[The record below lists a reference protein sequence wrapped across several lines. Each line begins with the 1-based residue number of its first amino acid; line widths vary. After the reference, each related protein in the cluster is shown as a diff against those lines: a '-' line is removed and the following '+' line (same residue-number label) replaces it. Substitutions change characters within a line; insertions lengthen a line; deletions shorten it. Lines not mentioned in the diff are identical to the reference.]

1 MREKEFYNQKGTY
14 NRVPLS
20 KKIKAEKLIPI
31 DIFEKFKS
39 KGSYFLESAEVDMKW
54 GRYSIIGLPSE
65 SSIKVKNGEIAL
77 NLKGIEEKI
86 SSTDPLKFIE
96 NYLEENF
103 YPDTG
108 DLPIFSG
115 GLVGFFGYES
125 IRLIENKLQI
135 TSKNPAHEIEDINLL
150 ISDKVM
156 IFDNLEKT
164 LEVVF
169 YSNPNIENSYSETF
183 SEIDKLIERL
193 ESQDD
198 SKTEEVT
205 SKNEI
210 TFKSNMNFEQ
220 YTKCIEKIKD
230 YIIEGDVMQVVFAQ
244 ERSADFDLPPFE
256 LYKSLRKL
264 NPSPYMFFL
273 DFGDYQLVGSSPEIL
288 VRLEHGDITVRPI
301 AGTKPRGKNEKEDQQ
316 LEDELKNDPK
326 ELAEH
331 LMLIDLGR
339 NDIGRVAEIGSVNTN
354 EKMVIERYS
363 HVMHLVSNVVGKVRD
378 NISPIDALR
387 ATFPAG
393 TLTGAPK
400 VRAMEIIDELEVSRR
415 RIYGGAVGY
424 ISWSGNMDTAIVIRS
439 AVIKDKKIYVGAGGG
454 IVADSVAEQEWEEVN
469 NKSMAIVKAINNIG
483 S

>member
-1 MREKEFYNQKGTY
+1 M
-14 NRVPLS
+14 
-20 KKIKAEKLIPI
+20 
-31 DIFEKFKS
+31 
-39 KGSYFLESAEVDMKW
+39 
-54 GRYSIIGLPSE
+54 
-65 SSIKVKNGEIAL
+65 
-77 NLKGIEEKI
+77 
-86 SSTDPLKFIE
+86 
-96 NYLEENF
+96 
-103 YPDTG
+103 
-108 DLPIFSG
+108 PIFSG

-125 IRLIENKLQI
+125 IRLIETKLQN
-135 TSKNPAHEIEDINLL
+135 TSKNEAHEIEDINLL

-183 SEIDKLIERL
+183 SEIDKLIDRL
-193 ESQDD
+193 ETQDD

-354 EKMVIERYS
+354 EKMIIEKYS
-363 HVMHLVSNVVGKVRD
+363 HVMHLVSNVVGRVRD

-454 IVADSVAEQEWEEVN
+454 IVADSLAEQEWEEVN

>member
-1 MREKEFYNQKGTY
+1 M
-14 NRVPLS
+14 
-20 KKIKAEKLIPI
+20 
-31 DIFEKFKS
+31 
-39 KGSYFLESAEVDMKW
+39 
-54 GRYSIIGLPSE
+54 
-65 SSIKVKNGEIAL
+65 
-77 NLKGIEEKI
+77 
-86 SSTDPLKFIE
+86 
-96 NYLEENF
+96 
-103 YPDTG
+103 
-108 DLPIFSG
+108 PIFSG

-125 IRLIENKLQI
+125 IRLIETKLQN
-135 TSKNPAHEIEDINLL
+135 TSKNEAHEIEDINLL

-354 EKMVIERYS
+354 EKMIIERYS

>member
-1 MREKEFYNQKGTY
+1 MKEKEFYNNKGTY

-20 KKIKAEKLIPI
+20 KKINAETLMPI

-39 KGSYFLESAEVDMKW
+39 KGSYFLESAELDMKW
-54 GRYSIIGLPSE
+54 GRYSIIGLPSD
-65 SSIKVKNGEIAL
+65 SSIKVKNDEIYL
-77 NLKGIEEKI
+77 TINGKKEKK
-86 SSTDPLKFIE
+86 SATDPLKFIE
-96 NYLEENF
+96 NYLKENF
-103 YPDTG
+103 YPENG
-108 DLPIFSG
+108 KLPIFSG
-115 GLVGFFGYES
+115 GLVGFFGYET
-125 IRLIENKLQI
+125 IRLIENKLSENS
-135 TSKNPAHEIEDINLL
+135 SKPKHEIEDINLL

-164 LEVVF
+164 LEIVF
-169 YSNPNIENSYSETF
+169 FVDPAIANSYEKTF
-183 SEIDKLIERL
+183 SEIEALIKEL
-193 ESQDD
+193 ESIE
-198 SKTEEVT
+198 TLEEI
-205 SKNEI
+205 KMLEKKEI
-210 TFKSNMNFEQ
+210 NFESNMNFEE
-220 YTKCIEKIKD
+220 YSKRIKKIKD
-230 YIIEGDVMQVVFAQ
+230 YIVEGDVMQVVFAQ

-264 NPSPYMFFL
+264 NPSPYMFFF

-301 AGTKPRGKNEKEDQQ
+301 AGTKPRGKNEEEDKQ
-316 LEDELKNDPK
+316 LENELRNDPK

-354 EKMVIERYS
+354 EKMIIERYS

-378 NISPIDALR
+378 NISPIAALR

-439 AVIKDKKIYVGAGGG
+439 AVIKDNKIYVGAGGG
-454 IVADSVAEQEWEEVN
+454 IVADSIAEKEWEEVN
-469 NKSMAIVKAINNIG
+469 NKSMAIVKAIDNIG

>member
-1 MREKEFYNQKGTY
+1 MKEKEFYSKKGTY

-31 DIFEKFKS
+31 DIFDKFKS

-65 SSIKVKNGEIAL
+65 SSIKVKNSEIFL
-77 NLKGIEEKI
+77 NLKGVEEKI
-86 SSTDPLKFIE
+86 SSSDPLKFIE

-125 IRLIENKLQI
+125 IRLIETKLQK
-135 TSKNPAHEIEDINLL
+135 TSKNQAHEIEDINLL

-164 LEVVF
+164 LEIVF
-169 YSNPNIENSYSETF
+169 YSDPNLENSYEDTF
-183 SEIDKLIERL
+183 SEIGKLLERL
-193 ESQDD
+193 ESQND
-198 SKTEEVT
+198 SDNEVQP
-205 SKNEI
+205 KKEI
-210 TFKSNMNFEQ
+210 IFKSNMNFKQ
-220 YTKCIEKIKD
+220 YSKSIEKIKD

-244 ERSADFDLPPFE
+244 ERSADFNLSPFE

-301 AGTKPRGKNEKEDQQ
+301 AGTKPRGQNEKEDLQ
-316 LEDELKNDPK
+316 LEEELKNDPK

>member
-1 MREKEFYNQKGTY
+1 
-14 NRVPLS
+14 
-20 KKIKAEKLIPI
+20 
-31 DIFEKFKS
+31 
-39 KGSYFLESAEVDMKW
+39 
-54 GRYSIIGLPSE
+54 
-65 SSIKVKNGEIAL
+65 
-77 NLKGIEEKI
+77 
-86 SSTDPLKFIE
+86 
-96 NYLEENF
+96 
-103 YPDTG
+103 
-108 DLPIFSG
+108 
-115 GLVGFFGYES
+115 
-125 IRLIENKLQI
+125 
-135 TSKNPAHEIEDINLL
+135 
-150 ISDKVM
+150 M

-164 LEVVF
+164 LEIVF
-169 YSNPNIENSYSETF
+169 YSNPNIENSYEETF

-193 ESQDD
+193 GSQNDN
-198 SKTEEVT
+198 
-205 SKNEI
+205 KNKKASYKNKV
-210 TFKSNMNFEQ
+210 TFKSNMNFKQ
-220 YTKCIEKIKD
+220 YSKCIEKIKD

-301 AGTKPRGKNEKEDQQ
+301 AGTKPRGQNEKEDQD
-316 LEDELKNDPK
+316 LEDELRNDPK

-339 NDIGRVAEIGSVNTN
+339 NDIGRVSEIGSVNTN
-354 EKMVIERYS
+354 EKMIIEKYS
-363 HVMHLVSNVVGKVRD
+363 HVMHLVSNVVGKVRE
-378 NISPIDALR
+378 NISPIDALK

-393 TLTGAPK
+393 TLSGAPK

-439 AVIKDKKIYVGAGGG
+439 AVIKDNKIYVGAGGG
-454 IVADSVAEQEWEEVN
+454 IVADSVAEKEWEEVN

>member
-20 KKIKAEKLIPI
+20 KKIKIENLIPI
-31 DIFEKFKS
+31 DIFEKFNS

-54 GRYSIIGLPSE
+54 GRYSIIGLPSD
-65 SSIKVKNGEIAL
+65 SSIKVRGEEISLNIA
-77 NLKGIEEKI
+77 GIEEKV
-86 SSTDPLKFIE
+86 SSSDPLKFIE
-96 NYLEENF
+96 NYLKDNF

-108 DLPIFSG
+108 ELPIFSG

-125 IRLIENKLQI
+125 IRLIEKKLQN
-135 TSKNPAHEIEDINLL
+135 TSKNPPHEIEDINLL

-156 IFDNLEKT
+156 IYDNLEKT
-164 LEVVF
+164 LEFVF
-169 YSNPNIENSYSETF
+169 YSNPNTDNSYADTF
-183 SEIDKLIERL
+183 SEIDKLIEKL
-193 ESQDD
+193 EFQNDI
-198 SKTEEVT
+198 KTKKVQ
-205 SKNEI
+205 SKNET
-210 TFKSNMNFEQ
+210 TFKSNMNFDQ
-220 YTKCIEKIKD
+220 YSKCIEKIKD
-230 YIIEGDVMQVVFAQ
+230 YIVEGDVMQVVFAQ

-301 AGTKPRGKNEKEDQQ
+301 AGTKPRGQNENEDLQ
-316 LEDELKNDPK
+316 LEDELRNDPK

-439 AVIKDKKIYVGAGGG
+439 AVIKDNKIYVGAGGG
-454 IVADSVAEQEWEEVN
+454 IVADSAAEKEWEEVN

>member
-1 MREKEFYNQKGTY
+1 M
-14 NRVPLS
+14 
-20 KKIKAEKLIPI
+20 
-31 DIFEKFKS
+31 
-39 KGSYFLESAEVDMKW
+39 
-54 GRYSIIGLPSE
+54 
-65 SSIKVKNGEIAL
+65 
-77 NLKGIEEKI
+77 
-86 SSTDPLKFIE
+86 
-96 NYLEENF
+96 
-103 YPDTG
+103 
-108 DLPIFSG
+108 
-115 GLVGFFGYES
+115 
-125 IRLIENKLQI
+125 
-135 TSKNPAHEIEDINLL
+135 
-150 ISDKVM
+150 
-156 IFDNLEKT
+156 
-164 LEVVF
+164 
-169 YSNPNIENSYSETF
+169 
-183 SEIDKLIERL
+183 IERL
-193 ESQDD
+193 ESQND
-198 SKTEEVT
+198 SKTEQVL

-210 TFKSNMNFEQ
+210 SFKSNMNFEE
-220 YTKCIEKIKD
+220 YSKCIEKIKD

-301 AGTKPRGKNEKEDQQ
+301 AGTKPRGQNEKEDQQ
-316 LEDELKNDPK
+316 LEDELRNDPK

-339 NDIGRVAEIGSVNTN
+339 NDIGRVAEIGTVNTN

-439 AVIKDKKIYVGAGGG
+439 AVIKDNKIYVGAGGG
-454 IVADSVAEQEWEEVN
+454 IVADSVAEKEWEEVN

>member
-1 MREKEFYNQKGTY
+1 MIVEDKYEQRKE
-14 NRVPLS
+14 
-20 KKIKAEKLIPI
+20 KKIKV
-31 DIFEKFKS
+31 KS
-39 KGSYFLESAEVDMKW
+39 
-54 GRYSIIGLPSE
+54 
-65 SSIKVKNGEIAL
+65 N
-77 NLKGIEEKI
+77 
-86 SSTDPLKFIE
+86 
-96 NYLEENF
+96 
-103 YPDTG
+103 
-108 DLPIFSG
+108 
-115 GLVGFFGYES
+115 
-125 IRLIENKLQI
+125 
-135 TSKNPAHEIEDINLL
+135 TSKNKFLAMVNKAKKYIKLGDI
-150 ISDKVM
+150 
-156 IFDNLEKT
+156 F
-164 LEVVF
+164 
-169 YSNPNIENSYSETF
+169 
-183 SEIDKLIERL
+183 
-193 ESQDD
+193 
-198 SKTEEVT
+198 
-205 SKNEI
+205 
-210 TFKSNMNFEQ
+210 
-220 YTKCIEKIKD
+220 
-230 YIIEGDVMQVVFAQ
+230 QVVLSQ
-244 ERSADFDLPPFE
+244 RFE
-256 LYKSLRKL
+256 AKLTKKPLEIYKKLRVT
-264 NPSPYMFFL
+264 NPSPFMFFFNFN
-273 DFGDYQLVGSSPEIL
+273 DFQIIGASPEIL

-354 EKMVIERYS
+354 EKMIIERYS

>member
-20 KKIKAEKLIPI
+20 KKINAENLIPI
-31 DIFEKFKS
+31 DIFEKFNS

-54 GRYSIIGLPSE
+54 GRYSIIGLPSD
-65 SSIKVKNGEIAL
+65 SSIKVRNEEISL
-77 NLKGIEEKI
+77 NIAGVEKQV
-86 SSTDPLKFIE
+86 SSSDPLKFIE
-96 NYLEENF
+96 NYLKENF

-108 DLPIFSG
+108 ELPIFSG

-125 IRLIENKLQI
+125 IRLIEKKLQN
-135 TSKNPAHEIEDINLL
+135 TSKNPSQEIEDINLL

-156 IFDNLEKT
+156 IYDNLEKT
-164 LEVVF
+164 LEFVF
-169 YSNPNIENSYSETF
+169 YSNPNIDNSYADTF
-183 SEIDKLIERL
+183 SEIDKLIEKL
-193 ESQDD
+193 EFQNDI
-198 SKTEEVT
+198 KTKEVQ

-210 TFKSNMNFEQ
+210 TFKSNMNFDQ
-220 YTKCIEKIKD
+220 YSDCIEKIKD
-230 YIIEGDVMQVVFAQ
+230 YIVEGDAMQVVFAQ

-301 AGTKPRGKNEKEDQQ
+301 AGTKPRGQNENEDLQ
-316 LEDELKNDPK
+316 LEDELRNDPK

-439 AVIKDKKIYVGAGGG
+439 AVIKDNKIYVGAGGG
-454 IVADSVAEQEWEEVN
+454 IVADSVAEKEWEEVN
-469 NKSMAIVKAINNIG
+469 NKSMAIVKAIHNIG

>member
-1 MREKEFYNQKGTY
+1 
-14 NRVPLS
+14 
-20 KKIKAEKLIPI
+20 
-31 DIFEKFKS
+31 
-39 KGSYFLESAEVDMKW
+39 
-54 GRYSIIGLPSE
+54 
-65 SSIKVKNGEIAL
+65 
-77 NLKGIEEKI
+77 
-86 SSTDPLKFIE
+86 
-96 NYLEENF
+96 
-103 YPDTG
+103 
-108 DLPIFSG
+108 
-115 GLVGFFGYES
+115 
-125 IRLIENKLQI
+125 
-135 TSKNPAHEIEDINLL
+135 
-150 ISDKVM
+150 M
-156 IFDNLEKT
+156 IYDNLEKT
-164 LEVVF
+164 LEFVF
-169 YSNPNIENSYSETF
+169 YSNPNTDNSYADTF
-183 SEIDKLIERL
+183 SEIDKLIEKL
-193 ESQDD
+193 EFQNDI
-198 SKTEEVT
+198 KTKEVQ

-210 TFKSNMNFEQ
+210 TFKSNMNFDQ
-220 YTKCIEKIKD
+220 YSDCIEKIKD
-230 YIIEGDVMQVVFAQ
+230 YIVEGDVMQVVFAQ

-301 AGTKPRGKNEKEDQQ
+301 AGTKPRGQNENEDLQ
-316 LEDELKNDPK
+316 LEDELRNDPK

-439 AVIKDKKIYVGAGGG
+439 AVIKDNKIYVGAGGG
-454 IVADSVAEQEWEEVN
+454 IVADSVAEKEWEEVN
-469 NKSMAIVKAINNIG
+469 NKSMAIVKAIHNIG

>member
-20 KKIKAEKLIPI
+20 KKIKAENLIPI
-31 DIFEKFKS
+31 DIFEKFNS

-54 GRYSIIGLPSE
+54 GRYSIIGLPSD
-65 SSIKVKNGEIAL
+65 SSIKVRNEEISL
-77 NLKGIEEKI
+77 NIAGVEKKV
-86 SSTDPLKFIE
+86 SSSDPLKFIE
-96 NYLEENF
+96 NYLKENF

-108 DLPIFSG
+108 ELPIFSG

-125 IRLIENKLQI
+125 IRLIEKKLQN
-135 TSKNPAHEIEDINLL
+135 TSKNPSQEIEDINLL

-156 IFDNLEKT
+156 IYDNLEKT
-164 LEVVF
+164 LEFVF
-169 YSNPNIENSYSETF
+169 YSNPNIDNSYADTF
-183 SEIDKLIERL
+183 SEIDKLIEKL
-193 ESQDD
+193 EFQNDI
-198 SKTEEVT
+198 KTKEVQ

-210 TFKSNMNFEQ
+210 TFKSNMNFDQ
-220 YTKCIEKIKD
+220 YSDCIEKIKD
-230 YIIEGDVMQVVFAQ
+230 YIVEGDVMQVVFAQ

-301 AGTKPRGKNEKEDQQ
+301 AGTKPRGQNE
-316 LEDELKNDPK
+316 N
-326 ELAEH
+326 
-331 LMLIDLGR
+331 
-339 NDIGRVAEIGSVNTN
+339 
-354 EKMVIERYS
+354 ERYS

-439 AVIKDKKIYVGAGGG
+439 AVIKDNKIYVGAGGG
-454 IVADSVAEQEWEEVN
+454 IVADSVAEKEWEEVN
-469 NKSMAIVKAINNIG
+469 NKSMAIVKAIHNIG

>member
-1 MREKEFYNQKGTY
+1 M
-14 NRVPLS
+14 
-20 KKIKAEKLIPI
+20 IEKLEFQN
-31 DIFEKFKS
+31 DIKTK
-39 KGSYFLESAEVDMKW
+39 EV
-54 GRYSIIGLPSE
+54 
-65 SSIKVKNGEIAL
+65 
-77 NLKGIEEKI
+77 
-86 SSTDPLKFIE
+86 
-96 NYLEENF
+96 
-103 YPDTG
+103 
-108 DLPIFSG
+108 
-115 GLVGFFGYES
+115 
-125 IRLIENKLQI
+125 Q
-135 TSKNPAHEIEDINLL
+135 
-150 ISDKVM
+150 
-156 IFDNLEKT
+156 
-164 LEVVF
+164 
-169 YSNPNIENSYSETF
+169 
-183 SEIDKLIERL
+183 
-193 ESQDD
+193 
-198 SKTEEVT
+198 

-210 TFKSNMNFEQ
+210 TFKSNMNFDQ
-220 YTKCIEKIKD
+220 YSDCIEKIKD
-230 YIIEGDVMQVVFAQ
+230 YIVEGDVMQVVFAQ

-301 AGTKPRGKNEKEDQQ
+301 AGTKPRGQNENEDLQ
-316 LEDELKNDPK
+316 LEDELRNDPK

-439 AVIKDKKIYVGAGGG
+439 AVIKDNKIYVGAGGG
-454 IVADSVAEQEWEEVN
+454 IVADSVAEKEWEEVN
-469 NKSMAIVKAINNIG
+469 NKSMAIVKAIHNIG

>member
-1 MREKEFYNQKGTY
+1 M
-14 NRVPLS
+14 
-20 KKIKAEKLIPI
+20 
-31 DIFEKFKS
+31 
-39 KGSYFLESAEVDMKW
+39 
-54 GRYSIIGLPSE
+54 
-65 SSIKVKNGEIAL
+65 
-77 NLKGIEEKI
+77 
-86 SSTDPLKFIE
+86 
-96 NYLEENF
+96 
-103 YPDTG
+103 
-108 DLPIFSG
+108 
-115 GLVGFFGYES
+115 
-125 IRLIENKLQI
+125 
-135 TSKNPAHEIEDINLL
+135 
-150 ISDKVM
+150 
-156 IFDNLEKT
+156 
-164 LEVVF
+164 
-169 YSNPNIENSYSETF
+169 
-183 SEIDKLIERL
+183 IERL

-198 SKTEEVT
+198 SKTIDLS

-210 TFKSNMNFEQ
+210 TFTSNMNFEQ
-220 YTKCIEKIKD
+220 YSKCIEKIKD

-244 ERSADFDLPPFE
+244 EKSADFDLPPFE

-439 AVIKDKKIYVGAGGG
+439 AVIKDNKIYVGAGGG
-454 IVADSVAEQEWEEVN
+454 IVADSVAEKEWEEVN
-469 NKSMAIVKAINNIG
+469 NKSMAIVKAIHNIG

>member
-1 MREKEFYNQKGTY
+1 
-14 NRVPLS
+14 
-20 KKIKAEKLIPI
+20 
-31 DIFEKFKS
+31 
-39 KGSYFLESAEVDMKW
+39 
-54 GRYSIIGLPSE
+54 
-65 SSIKVKNGEIAL
+65 
-77 NLKGIEEKI
+77 
-86 SSTDPLKFIE
+86 
-96 NYLEENF
+96 
-103 YPDTG
+103 
-108 DLPIFSG
+108 
-115 GLVGFFGYES
+115 
-125 IRLIENKLQI
+125 LIEDKLQS
-135 TSKNPAHEIEDINLL
+135 TSKNPAQEIEDINLL

-164 LEVVF
+164 LEIVF
-169 YSNPNIENSYSETF
+169 YSNPNIENSYEETF

-193 ESQDD
+193 GSQNDN
-198 SKTEEVT
+198 
-205 SKNEI
+205 KNKKASYKNKV
-210 TFKSNMNFEQ
+210 TFKSNMNFKQ
-220 YTKCIEKIKD
+220 YSKCIEKIKD

-301 AGTKPRGKNEKEDQQ
+301 AGTKPRGQNEKEDQD
-316 LEDELKNDPK
+316 LEDELRNDPK

-339 NDIGRVAEIGSVNTN
+339 NDIGRVSEIGSVNTN
-354 EKMVIERYS
+354 EKMIIEKYS
-363 HVMHLVSNVVGKVRD
+363 HVMHLVSNVVGKVRE
-378 NISPIDALR
+378 NISPIDALK

-393 TLTGAPK
+393 TLSGAPK

-439 AVIKDKKIYVGAGGG
+439 AVIKDNKIYVGAGGG
-454 IVADSVAEQEWEEVN
+454 IVADSVAEKEWEEVN

>member
-1 MREKEFYNQKGTY
+1 
-14 NRVPLS
+14 
-20 KKIKAEKLIPI
+20 
-31 DIFEKFKS
+31 
-39 KGSYFLESAEVDMKW
+39 
-54 GRYSIIGLPSE
+54 
-65 SSIKVKNGEIAL
+65 
-77 NLKGIEEKI
+77 
-86 SSTDPLKFIE
+86 
-96 NYLEENF
+96 
-103 YPDTG
+103 
-108 DLPIFSG
+108 
-115 GLVGFFGYES
+115 
-125 IRLIENKLQI
+125 
-135 TSKNPAHEIEDINLL
+135 EIEDINLL

-183 SEIDKLIERL
+183 SEIDELIERL

-205 SKNEI
+205 SKSEI

-354 EKMVIERYS
+354 EKMIIERYS

-454 IVADSVAEQEWEEVN
+454 IVADSVAEKEWEEVN

>member
-1 MREKEFYNQKGTY
+1 M
-14 NRVPLS
+14 
-20 KKIKAEKLIPI
+20 IEKLEIQN
-31 DIFEKFKS
+31 DIKTK
-39 KGSYFLESAEVDMKW
+39 
-54 GRYSIIGLPSE
+54 
-65 SSIKVKNGEIAL
+65 KV
-77 NLKGIEEKI
+77 
-86 SSTDPLKFIE
+86 
-96 NYLEENF
+96 
-103 YPDTG
+103 
-108 DLPIFSG
+108 
-115 GLVGFFGYES
+115 
-125 IRLIENKLQI
+125 Q
-135 TSKNPAHEIEDINLL
+135 
-150 ISDKVM
+150 
-156 IFDNLEKT
+156 
-164 LEVVF
+164 
-169 YSNPNIENSYSETF
+169 
-183 SEIDKLIERL
+183 
-193 ESQDD
+193 
-198 SKTEEVT
+198 

-210 TFKSNMNFEQ
+210 TFKSNMNFDQ
-220 YTKCIEKIKD
+220 YSECIEKIKD
-230 YIIEGDVMQVVFAQ
+230 YIVEGDVMQVVFAQ

-301 AGTKPRGKNEKEDQQ
+301 AGTKPRGQNENEDLQ
-316 LEDELKNDPK
+316 LEDELRNDPK

-439 AVIKDKKIYVGAGGG
+439 AVIKDNKIYVGAGGG
-454 IVADSVAEQEWEEVN
+454 IVADSVAEKEWEEVN
-469 NKSMAIVKAINNIG
+469 NKSMAIVKAIHNIG

>member
-1 MREKEFYNQKGTY
+1 M
-14 NRVPLS
+14 
-20 KKIKAEKLIPI
+20 
-31 DIFEKFKS
+31 
-39 KGSYFLESAEVDMKW
+39 
-54 GRYSIIGLPSE
+54 
-65 SSIKVKNGEIAL
+65 
-77 NLKGIEEKI
+77 
-86 SSTDPLKFIE
+86 
-96 NYLEENF
+96 
-103 YPDTG
+103 
-108 DLPIFSG
+108 PIFSG

-125 IRLIENKLQI
+125 IRLIETKLLN
-135 TSKNPAHEIEDINLL
+135 TSKNEAHEIEDINLL

-193 ESQDD
+193 ESQED

-205 SKNEI
+205 SKNET

-256 LYKSLRKL
+256 LYKSLRTL

-354 EKMVIERYS
+354 EKMIIERYS

>member
-1 MREKEFYNQKGTY
+1 MYKRQ
-14 NRVPLS
+14 
-20 KKIKAEKLIPI
+20 
-31 DIFEKFKS
+31 
-39 KGSYFLESAEVDMKW
+39 
-54 GRYSIIGLPSE
+54 
-65 SSIKVKNGEIAL
+65 
-77 NLKGIEEKI
+77 
-86 SSTDPLKFIE
+86 
-96 NYLEENF
+96 
-103 YPDTG
+103 
-108 DLPIFSG
+108 
-115 GLVGFFGYES
+115 
-125 IRLIENKLQI
+125 
-135 TSKNPAHEIEDINLL
+135 
-150 ISDKVM
+150 
-156 IFDNLEKT
+156 
-164 LEVVF
+164 
-169 YSNPNIENSYSETF
+169 
-183 SEIDKLIERL
+183 
-193 ESQDD
+193 
-198 SKTEEVT
+198 
-205 SKNEI
+205 
-210 TFKSNMNFEQ
+210 
-220 YTKCIEKIKD
+220 
-230 YIIEGDVMQVVFAQ
+230 VFAQ
-244 ERSADFDLPPFE
+244 ERSANFDLPPFE

-301 AGTKPRGKNEKEDQQ
+301 AGTKPRGQNEKEDLQ
-316 LEDELKNDPK
+316 LEEELKNDPK

>member
-1 MREKEFYNQKGTY
+1 
-14 NRVPLS
+14 
-20 KKIKAEKLIPI
+20 
-31 DIFEKFKS
+31 
-39 KGSYFLESAEVDMKW
+39 
-54 GRYSIIGLPSE
+54 
-65 SSIKVKNGEIAL
+65 
-77 NLKGIEEKI
+77 
-86 SSTDPLKFIE
+86 
-96 NYLEENF
+96 
-103 YPDTG
+103 
-108 DLPIFSG
+108 
-115 GLVGFFGYES
+115 
-125 IRLIENKLQI
+125 
-135 TSKNPAHEIEDINLL
+135 
-150 ISDKVM
+150 
-156 IFDNLEKT
+156 
-164 LEVVF
+164 
-169 YSNPNIENSYSETF
+169 
-183 SEIDKLIERL
+183 LIERL
-193 ESQDD
+193 GSQND
-198 SKTEEVT
+198 SKNKKV
-205 SKNEI
+205 SYKNKV
-210 TFKSNMNFEQ
+210 TFKSNMNFKQ
-220 YTKCIEKIKD
+220 YSKCIEKIKD
-230 YIIEGDVMQVVFAQ
+230 YIVEGDVMQVVFAQ

-301 AGTKPRGKNEKEDQQ
+301 AGTKPRGQNEKEDQD
-316 LEDELKNDPK
+316 LEDELRNDPK

-354 EKMVIERYS
+354 EKMIIEKYS
-363 HVMHLVSNVVGKVRD
+363 HVMHLVSNVVGKVRK

-393 TLTGAPK
+393 TLSGAPK

-439 AVIKDKKIYVGAGGG
+439 AVIKDNKIYVGAGGG
-454 IVADSVAEQEWEEVN
+454 IVADSVAEKEWEEVN

>member
-1 MREKEFYNQKGTY
+1 M
-14 NRVPLS
+14 
-20 KKIKAEKLIPI
+20 
-31 DIFEKFKS
+31 
-39 KGSYFLESAEVDMKW
+39 
-54 GRYSIIGLPSE
+54 
-65 SSIKVKNGEIAL
+65 
-77 NLKGIEEKI
+77 IE
-86 SSTDPLKFIE
+86 T
-96 NYLEENF
+96 
-103 YPDTG
+103 
-108 DLPIFSG
+108 
-115 GLVGFFGYES
+115 
-125 IRLIENKLQI
+125 
-135 TSKNPAHEIEDINLL
+135 
-150 ISDKVM
+150 
-156 IFDNLEKT
+156 
-164 LEVVF
+164 
-169 YSNPNIENSYSETF
+169 
-183 SEIDKLIERL
+183 L

-354 EKMVIERYS
+354 EKMIIERYS

-454 IVADSVAEQEWEEVN
+454 IVADSVAKHEWEEVN

>member
-1 MREKEFYNQKGTY
+1 MSR
-14 NRVPLS
+14 
-20 KKIKAEKLIPI
+20 
-31 DIFEKFKS
+31 
-39 KGSYFLESAEVDMKW
+39 
-54 GRYSIIGLPSE
+54 GL
-65 SSIKVKNGEIAL
+65 
-77 NLKGIEEKI
+77 
-86 SSTDPLKFIE
+86 
-96 NYLEENF
+96 
-103 YPDTG
+103 G
-108 DLPIFSG
+108 D
-115 GLVGFFGYES
+115 VYK
-125 IRLIENKLQI
+125 RQ
-135 TSKNPAHEIEDINLL
+135 
-150 ISDKVM
+150 
-156 IFDNLEKT
+156 
-164 LEVVF
+164 
-169 YSNPNIENSYSETF
+169 
-183 SEIDKLIERL
+183 
-193 ESQDD
+193 QDD

-354 EKMVIERYS
+354 EKMIIERYS

-400 VRAMEIIDELEVSRR
+400 VLSLIHI
-415 RIYGGAVGY
+415 
-424 ISWSGNMDTAIVIRS
+424 
-439 AVIKDKKIYVGAGGG
+439 
-454 IVADSVAEQEWEEVN
+454 
-469 NKSMAIVKAINNIG
+469 
-483 S
+483 

>member
-1 MREKEFYNQKGTY
+1 MKEKEFYSKKGTY

-31 DIFEKFKS
+31 DIFDKFKS

-65 SSIKVKNGEIAL
+65 SSIKVKNSEIFL
-77 NLKGIEEKI
+77 NLKGVEEKI
-86 SSTDPLKFIE
+86 SSSDPLKFIE

-125 IRLIENKLQI
+125 IRLIETKLQK
-135 TSKNPAHEIEDINLL
+135 TSKNQAHEIEDINLL

-164 LEVVF
+164 LEIVF
-169 YSNPNIENSYSETF
+169 YSDPNLENSYEDTF
-183 SEIDKLIERL
+183 SEIGKLLERL
-193 ESQDD
+193 ESQND
-198 SKTEEVT
+198 SDNEVQP
-205 SKNEI
+205 KKEI
-210 TFKSNMNFEQ
+210 IFESNMNFKQ
-220 YTKCIEKIKD
+220 YSESIEKIKD

-244 ERSADFDLPPFE
+244 ERSADFNLPPFE

-301 AGTKPRGKNEKEDQQ
+301 AGTKPRGQNEKEDLQ
-316 LEDELKNDPK
+316 LEEELKNDPK